1 MINLANRKYAIE
13 QALGESAGENMRQ
26 DTIHVG
32 YIKAINDLINIEYH
46 ETQSWVSFHVDI
58 GF

>member
-46 ETQSWVSFHVDI
+46 ETQS
-58 GF
+58 